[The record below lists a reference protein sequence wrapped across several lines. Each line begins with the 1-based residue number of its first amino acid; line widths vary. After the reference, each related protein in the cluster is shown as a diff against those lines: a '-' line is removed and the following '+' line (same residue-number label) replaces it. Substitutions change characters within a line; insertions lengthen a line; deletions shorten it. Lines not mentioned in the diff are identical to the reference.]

1 MKTVPYPSD
10 TNQIQHT
17 NTNINKRYNNNQLIS
32 DIPTYEQSRS
42 KLRGKLSTSINL
54 SNQHNLVNNIVN
66 PL

>member
-1 MKTVPYPSD
+1 MKTVPFPPD

-54 SNQHNLVNNIVN
+54 SNQHNLDNNIVN

>member
-1 MKTVPYPSD
+1 MKTVPNPSD